1 MRIEAI
7 GIGGGAALAAWA
19 DTFSTVAAR
28 AAGVDRL
35 VAVAGS
41 SSTVGE
47 LLGAIAQSGLGE
59 STRVRLSEMA
69 LALFALEAR
78 EDRQTLGEL
87 AQALLI
93 ALILELLD
101 NDRRES

>member
-19 DTFSTVAAR
+19 DTFSAAR
-28 AAGVDRL
+28 SAGVDRL

-41 SSTVGE
+41 PSTVGE
-47 LLGAIAQSGLGE
+47 VLGAIAQSGLSE

-101 NDRRES
+101 NDRREA